1 MREILPGGASL
12 DQHKKVAEGLNQI
25 GPGFAE
31 EIYNFLVGNMLKIRF
46 DTIDFNIDDL
56 VAKLFNDSNTIAGG
70 SLFLNSRQFG
80 GSLDRGQPSMVGED
94 GPELFI
100 PNRNG
105 SVSPIQGDSIDL
117 KQSIDEM
124 KDEIVM
130 LRRQLSREI
139 SGRRPAGVR

>member
-1 MREILPGGASL
+1 MGGILPGGADL
-12 DQHKKVAEGLNQI
+12 GHHRRVAEGINEI

-31 EIYNFLVGNMLKIRF
+31 HIYDFLVGKLLDIRF
-46 DTIDFNIDDL
+46 DAIDFNMDDV

-80 GSLDRGQPSMVGED
+80 GPLDRGQPSMVGED

-105 SVSPIQGDSIDL
+105 SVSPIRGDSTDL
-117 KQSIDEM
+117 QRSIDEM